1 MKLKS
6 ILLGLAIIVPAFL
19 STQAQDHVTL
29 EISGDQYK
37 QLEQHFNGKQR
48 ESKRRSDWAAFG
60 RYDKANAEL
69 KASGKKVKAVFMG
82 NSITD
87 GWASQRPDFFNENGY
102 VGRGIS
108 GQTSSEM
115 LVRFRA
121 DVIELHPK
129 VVVILAGTNDVAGN
143 NGFITMEH
151 TMQNIQSMC
160 ELAKANKITPILC
173 SVTPSRGF
181 RWRPGFDPGEDIA
194 TLNGMIKA
202 YADKMGYT
210 YVDYFSA
217 LADENGSMAEGLSK
231 DDCHPTGEG
240 YAIMEPIIKKAIRK
254 YVK

>member
-19 STQAQDHVTL
+19 TTQAQDHVTI

-37 QLEQHFNGKQR
+37 QIERHFNAKQGQA
-48 ESKRRSDWAAFG
+48 KRNSDWAQFR
-60 RYDKANAEL
+60 RYEKANAEL
-69 KASGKKVKAVFMG
+69 TGKVKAVFMG

-87 GWASQRPDFFNENGY
+87 NWARMRPDFFSKNGY

-121 DVIELHPK
+121 DVIDLHPK
-129 VVVILAGTNDVAGN
+129 VVIILAGTNDVAGN

-181 RWRPGFDPGEDIA
+181 RWVPNFDPGENIA
-194 TLNGMIKA
+194 KLNGMIKE
-202 YADKMGYT
+202 YAKKNGFT

-217 LADENGSMAEGLSK
+217 LADENGRMAEGLST
-231 DDCHPTGEG
+231 DDCHPTDAG
-240 YAIMEPIIKKAIRK
+240 YEIMEPLAMKAIKK

>member
-6 ILLGLAIIVPAFL
+6 IIFGLTIIVPTFL
-19 STQAQDHVTL
+19 TMQAQDHVNI

-37 QLEQHFNGKQR
+37 QLEQHFNAKQNQR
-48 ESKRRSDWAAFG
+48 KRNSDWAQFG
-60 RYDKANAEL
+60 RYEKANAEL
-69 KASGKKVKAVFMG
+69 KGKVKAVFMG

-87 GWASQRPDFFNENGY
+87 GWAYMRPDFFSKNGY
-102 VGRGIS
+102 VGRGIG

-121 DVIELHPK
+121 DVIDLHPK
-129 VVVILAGTNDVAGN
+129 VVIILAGTNDVAGN
-143 NGFITMEH
+143 NGLITMEH

-160 ELAKANKITPILC
+160 ELAKANKIVPILC

-181 RWRPGFDPGEDIA
+181 VWAPNFDPGENIA
-194 TLNGMIKA
+194 KLNSMIQE
-202 YADKMGYT
+202 YAMKNKIT

-217 LADENGSMAEGLSK
+217 LADENGRMAPGLSN
-231 DDCHPTGEG
+231 DDCHPTVAG
-240 YAIMEPIIKKAIRK
+240 YEIMEPLAQKAIRK

>member
-1 MKLKS
+1 MKLRS
-6 ILLGLAIIVPAFL
+6 IILGLAIALPAFL
-19 STQAQDHVTL
+19 STQAQDQVTL

-37 QLEQHFNGKQR
+37 QLERHFNSKQTQAR
-48 ESKRRSDWAAFG
+48 RRSDWAQFG
-60 RYDKANAEL
+60 RYEKANAEL
-69 KASGKKVKAVFMG
+69 KASGQKVKAVFMG

-87 GWASQRPDFFNENGY
+87 GWASQRPEFFSENGY

-115 LVRFRA
+115 LVRFRS
-121 DVIELHPK
+121 DVIDLHPK
-129 VVVILAGTNDVAGN
+129 VVIILAGTNDVAGN

-181 RWRPGFDPGEDIA
+181 RWRPDQDPGEDIA
-194 TLNGMIKA
+194 KLNGMIQA
-202 YADKMGYT
+202 YAKKNGYT

-217 LADENGSMAEGLSK
+217 LADEKGSMAPGLSN
-231 DDCHPTGEG
+231 DDCHPTAAG
-240 YAIMEPIIKKAIRK
+240 YEIMEPLAKKAIKK

>member
-6 ILLGLAIIVPAFL
+6 ILLGLVVILPAFL
-19 STQAQDHVTL
+19 STQAQDHVNI

-37 QLEQHFNGKQR
+37 QLEQHFNAKQNR
-48 ESKRRSDWAAFG
+48 DKRNRDWANFR
-60 RYDKANAEL
+60 RYEKDNAEI
-69 KASGKKVKAVFMG
+69 AGKKVKAVFMG

-87 GWASQRPDFFNENGY
+87 NWAHMRPEFFSKNGY
-102 VGRGIS
+102 VGRGIG

-121 DVIELHPK
+121 DVIDLHPK
-129 VVVILAGTNDVAGN
+129 VVIILAGTNDVAGN

-181 RWRPGFDPGEDIA
+181 RWVPGFDPGENIA
-194 TLNGMIKA
+194 KLNGMIQE
-202 YADKMGYT
+202 YAKKNGIT

-217 LADENGSMAEGLSK
+217 LADENGSMAEGFSN
-231 DDCHPTGEG
+231 DDCHPTDAG
-240 YAIMEPIIKKAIRK
+240 YEIMEPMAVKAIKK